1 VILPAEN
8 KMNVEEDLTPEQ
20 LGNLSI
26 YYVKTIGEAM
36 RVSLPAVAES
46 LAAKSVLTPPKE
58 PKPDQA
64 PIQPVQGPAVAH
76 DKVVTW
82 QS

>member
-1 VILPAEN
+1 
-8 KMNVEEDLTPEQ
+8 MNVEEDLTPEQ
-20 LGNLSI
+20 VEGLSI
-26 YYVKTIGEAM
+26 HYVKSIEEAM

-46 LAAKSVLTPPKE
+46 LAAKVFMETDATPKPKE
-58 PKPDQA
+58 PKPETP
-64 PIQPVQGPAVAH
+64 PIRTIQEPAVVH